1 MPSGY
6 EIFRLTYR
14 FSIERTGN
22 INHVD
27 NDGLDAIALALDLG
41 DYCRHLVSVESIID
55 LAVNVVRLKIYINAD
70 LEG

>member
-27 NDGLDAIALALDLG
+27 NDGLDAIALAFNLG
-41 DYCRHLVSVESIID
+41 HYCGHLIPVKGIVDFAID
-55 LAVNVVRLKIYINAD
+55 VVRL
-70 LEG
+70 